1 MNSKAAYKRL
11 VLSICLIWFTA
22 TSINAQDSE
31 GSISAINDFS
41 INKVEFNPN
50 GIKIL
55 SFDNTLMLNF
65 KEEVT
70 SLKYEVINNKG
81 KILLSK
87 QETKG
92 LQESILNI
100 TSLKTGIYWV
110 RVSSDNV
117 KDFLKFSKNNSAKQ
131 KVVVNH

>member
-1 MNSKAAYKRL
+1 MNAASTFKNM
-11 VLSICLIWFTA
+11 VFSVCLLFCAVT
-22 TSINAQDSE
+22 TINAQDSE

-41 INKVEFNPN
+41 INTVEFNPN

-55 SFDNTLMLNF
+55 ALDNTLMLNF
-65 KEEVT
+65 KEEVS

-81 KILLSK
+81 KVLLSK

-100 TSLKTGIYWV
+100 TSLKTGMYWV
-110 RVSSDNV
+110 RVSSDEV
-117 KDFLKFSKNNSAKQ
+117 KDFLKFSKTH
-131 KVVVNH
+131 KVVNRK

>member
-1 MNSKAAYKRL
+1 MNSASTFKKIVFSL
-11 VLSICLIWFTA
+11 CLIWFTA
-22 TSINAQDSE
+22 TAINAQDSE

-41 INKVEFNPN
+41 INTVDFNPN

-55 SFDNTLMLNF
+55 ALDNTLMLNF

-81 KILLSK
+81 KVLLSK

-100 TSLKTGIYWV
+100 ASLESGMYWV

-117 KDFLKFSKNNSAKQ
+117 KDFLKFSKKT
-131 KVVVNH
+131 KTLLD

>member
-1 MNSKAAYKRL
+1 MNSKTAYKRIIL
-11 VLSICLIWFTA
+11 AICFIWFTA

-55 SFDNTLMLNF
+55 ALDNTLMLNF

-87 QETKG
+87 HETKG

-117 KDFLKFSKNNSAKQ
+117 NDFLKFSKNKAAKQ

>member
-1 MNSKAAYKRL
+1 MNAASTYKKIAFS
-11 VLSICLIWFTA
+11 VCLIWFTTTA
-22 TSINAQDSE
+22 INAQDSE

-41 INKVEFNPN
+41 INTIEFNPN

-55 SFDNTLMLNF
+55 ALDNTLMLNF

-70 SLKYEVINNKG
+70 RLKYEVINNKG

-100 TSLKTGIYWV
+100 TSLETGVYWV

-117 KDFLKFSKNNSAKQ
+117 KDFLKFSKSPKNK
-131 KVVVNH
+131 

>member
-1 MNSKAAYKRL
+1 MTSASPFKKIA
-11 VLSICLIWFTA
+11 LSLFLLCLTTTI
-22 TSINAQDSE
+22 INAQESE

-41 INKVEFNPN
+41 IKTVEFNPN

-55 SFDNTLMLNF
+55 ALDNTLMLNF

-81 KILLSK
+81 KVLLSK
-87 QETKG
+87 QETNG

-100 TSLKTGIYWV
+100 TSLENGMYWV

-117 KDFLKFSKNNSAKQ
+117 KDFLKFSKTQ
-131 KVVVNH
+131 RVVNRK